1 MMSELLNF
9 TPLKTKA
16 DYRKLS
22 QEELN
27 VAVAVEQ
34 WLEMGK

>member
-1 MMSELLNF
+1 MSELLNF
-9 TPLKTKA
+9 TPLKTRA
-16 DYRKLS
+16 DYEKLC

-27 VAVAVEQ
+27 VAVAVEK